1 MIRDIKLK
9 SIKPIEIDDVSII
22 QWDDGDI
29 GILPSEEF
37 IEDHKN
43 LKEVGEHPPY
53 VVVGDENILKLIN
66 VLIEAYGY
74 AHQEWSAEYSDEWD
88 E

>member
-1 MIRDIKLK
+1 MIREIKLK
-9 SIKPIEIDDVSII
+9 PIKPVEIDYVSII

-37 IEDHKN
+37 IKDYKD
-43 LKEVGEHPPY
+43 LKEVEDIRPY

-66 VLIEAYGY
+66 VLIQAYSY
-74 AHQEWSAEYSDEWD
+74 AHQEWSVEYSDEWD